1 MILLWTMAF
10 WRFPHPNPSQLAL
23 LVWSQ
28 SEKKMTEPPKWE
40 TRFIKMGNKSRKAK
54 NKEKEIHL
62 GSKYS
67 LWPSGALRRWLYK
80 GYSRPA
86 KGVFQ
91 RLHVM
96 HQFTDP
102 PIRKS
107 WRITDISNQFNSR
120 LQTKKNA
127 RSPQI
132 RALCNKPL
140 EESASSISGAWVTRF
155 PSLPSDFGNGGGG
168 RLKETPPWWGLSGL
182 DLKCGK

>member
-40 TRFIKMGNKSRKAK
+40 TRFNKMGNKSRKAK

-80 GYSRPA
+80 GYSRPE
-86 KGVFQ
+86 KGVFSKTPCHASVHRSTHTQ
-91 RLHVM
+91 ELKDHRH
-96 HQFTDP
+96 F
-102 PIRKS
+102 KS
-107 WRITDISNQFNSR
+107 VQQQASNKKKCHKPSNQSSLQQATWRIGI
-120 LQTKKNA
+120 
-127 RSPQI
+127 
-132 RALCNKPL
+132 
-140 EESASSISGAWVTRF
+140 
-155 PSLPSDFGNGGGG
+155 
-168 RLKETPPWWGLSGL
+168 
-182 DLKCGK
+182 